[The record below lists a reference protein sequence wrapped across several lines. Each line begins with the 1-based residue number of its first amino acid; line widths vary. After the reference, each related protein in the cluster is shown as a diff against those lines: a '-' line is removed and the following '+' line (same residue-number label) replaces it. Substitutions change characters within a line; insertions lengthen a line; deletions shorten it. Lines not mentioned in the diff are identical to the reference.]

1 MSYTKEIIA
10 AANQILA
17 DRRAEAEA
25 VYSVRH
31 LKVITEIPN
40 IPQYEAQLAGTGADI
55 VKAIAMGEDAE
66 KYINELSEVNL
77 RIQDLIKAELKSHGY
92 PEDYL
97 KVPYTCK
104 KCDDTGY
111 VGGYIC
117 DCHSQLLEE
126 LNRQA
131 SLEALRKVSPA
142 QQCNF
147 NNFALRYY
155 SEEINPTFG
164 VSNREIMGDILEY
177 CKHYAEDFN
186 PKSNSILLSG
196 ATGLGKTH
204 LSLAIAN
211 VVAEKG
217 YNVVYGSAQNL
228 FTELEREKFSSN
240 SSGEAEAKM
249 LGCDLLIIDDLGSE
263 FCTQFT
269 IAELYNIIN
278 TRLNLLKPIIIS
290 TNLTNKEIEQKYT
303 QRVLSRII
311 GAYTPL
317 SFVGNDVRQIK
328 SKED

>member
-1 MSYTKEIIA
+1 MSYSKQIIL
-10 AANQILA
+10 AANQIIA
-17 DRRAEAEA
+17 DRKAEAE
-25 VYSVRH
+25 SISNVRH
-31 LKVITEIPN
+31 LKIISEIPN
-40 IPQYEAQLAGTGADI
+40 IPQYEAQLASTGADI

-66 KYINELSEVNL
+66 KFIKELSEVNL

-97 KVPYTCK
+97 KTPYTCK

-117 DCHSQLLEE
+117 DCYSQLLEQ
-126 LNRQA
+126 LNKEV

-147 NNFALRYY
+147 KNFDLKYY
-155 SEEINPTFG
+155 SDEINPTYG
-164 VSNREIMGDILEY
+164 VSTREMMGDILEY
-177 CKHYAEDFN
+177 CRHYADDFN

-217 YNVVYGSAQNL
+217 YYVVYGSAQNL
-228 FTELEREKFSSN
+228 FSELEREKFSSN
-240 SSGEAEAKM
+240 NSGEAEARLM
-249 LGCDLLIIDDLGSE
+249 DCDLLIIDDLGSE

-269 IAELYNIIN
+269 VAELYNIIN

-290 TNLTNKEIEQKYT
+290 TNLSNKEIEQKYT

-311 GAYTPL
+311 GSYTPL
-317 SFVGNDVRQIK
+317 YFVGNDVRQIK
-328 SKED
+328 SKEE